1 MSRPTTLGLIALTAI
16 YLTFELAF
24 NARLLD
30 VVGGAATI
38 DQVHHIEVYGRL
50 LSGIAAALFVLQF
63 LLRSSRSFSEGPGI
77 MGITFWC
84 LLTAGGV
91 YLSLQFVVD
100 SLVHNSTA
108 QFRRQALNLVLLQ
121 RAMVQGRAQLDGLSD
136 EDAQVFARP
145 EGKAFLGLFPLLSSS
160 IERLDEKIDN
170 AKLTLLEQQAG
181 RELYGTRGVYDSYSA
196 TMKEVRKQ
204 WTNYANGTSP
214 QLDEEVRRQ
223 QRDAWERYER
233 DLARRGWKPWTVPV
247 RYRST
252 IINQV
257 RKDLPIPADW
267 QPYDR
272 LAFYRAI
279 DEQVRDQARRRS
291 DGSIRVGG
299 QRVPGGL
306 EYKDFV
312 LHPAI
317 QADLR
322 RQLELPTGVVVAPSY
337 ESGEQFVARFYK
349 PLVQALAAEQLQR
362 YSAPLEAFQTG
373 GINENMGRDAARAAL
388 VPPIALL
395 CSLMGA
401 IGHLAKLLFL
411 GVKALGT
418 GSESGNVRALNRRAW
433 LVPVVTV
440 MSSWTALSAMNND
453 VTSSR
458 IYKYLDAQAR
468 SNSAG
473 ASAFTG
479 AIVLNAMHVVAV
491 GQAYAYPFN
500 EGVRNRVLRGLD
512 YGYETPK

>member
-1 MSRPTTLGLIALTAI
+1 MSRPTTLGLIVLTAI

-30 VVGGAATI
+30 VVGGAASI

-63 LLRSSRSFSEGPGI
+63 LLRSSRSLSEGPGVI
-77 MGITFWC
+77 GITFWC
-84 LLTAGGV
+84 LLTLGGV

-108 QFRRQALNLVLLQ
+108 RFRRQAMNLVLVQ
-121 RAMVQGRAQLDGLSD
+121 RAMVQGRAQLDGLSH

-145 EGKAFLGLFPLLSSS
+145 EGKAFLALFPLLSSS

-170 AKLTLLEQQAG
+170 AKQTLLEQQAG
-181 RELYGTRGVYDSYSA
+181 RELHGTRGVYESYSA

-223 QRDAWERYER
+223 QHDAWVRYER
-233 DLARRGWKPWTVPV
+233 DLARRGWKPWTVPA
-247 RYRST
+247 RYRPAVA
-252 IINQV
+252 NQV
-257 RKDLPIPADW
+257 RRDLPIPGDW

-272 LAFYRAI
+272 LGFYKAV

-322 RQLELPTGVVVAPSY
+322 RQLELPAGVVVAPSY

-362 YSAPLEAFQTG
+362 YTAPLDSFETG
-373 GINENMGRDAARAAL
+373 GINESLGRDAARAAL

-395 CSLMGA
+395 CSLLGA

-411 GVKALGT
+411 GVKALGS
-418 GSESGNVRALNRRAW
+418 GSESGKVRALNRWTW

-440 MSSWTALSAMNND
+440 VSFWTVLSVMNND

-458 IYKYLDAQAR
+458 IYMYLGAQAR
-468 SNSAG
+468 ANS
-473 ASAFTG
+473 TG
-479 AIVLNAMHVVAV
+479 VRALTGSIALNAMHVVAV

-512 YGYETPK
+512 YGYETPQ